1 MKKTFFLLLISFT
14 AGASGTQLPTGTVNG
29 VQDTRHSV
37 LALTHAT
44 VHVSPEKTLKNVT
57 VVIEDGRI
65 REYLE
70 NSSVPD
76 HAVVINYRDMHIYP
90 GFIHLDAEVGL
101 PEPAKRPPFSWGGP
115 ETLQT
120 TVDGA
125 YNTNEAIKASYRAA
139 DDYNPSQKASR
150 ELREAGFT
158 SALTHRHD
166 GIMRGTGAL
175 VSLADE
181 PAQLTVLAAQA
192 SQHWSFDKGA
202 SKQDYP
208 VSLMGAVAL
217 IRQTLLDANWYTQ
230 QNQMTDLD
238 LAALNNNTSL
248 PHFFS
253 VDNWQQTL
261 LTQKISD
268 EFGLTFVVKTAG
280 DSYQSLNPVV
290 NTGQTLIVPLN
301 YPKAPEV
308 NSILDSYHVEYSDLK
323 KWQVAPFNTRL
334 LAEKGVR
341 FALVPGDNKKG
352 LTTFLSDLRKAVTHG
367 LSEQTALAALTT
379 VPATILKRRDIGHL
393 EKGARADFIAFD
405 QPIFNDKAQLKDSW
419 VYGER
424 MEINP
429 RLPLSEGNYT
439 LTLDDTSHQIS
450 VHFNKGQLTLKPNQD
465 TDHTFQAK
473 MDGQLFTLI
482 VDEQSPLM
490 AWVADGQI
498 KPLPTDRD
506 WMMTFIQ
513 QSEKVTQSD
522 SEKTV
527 KDIPNIPNPFTA
539 YGLANSA
546 TPDKVLFKHAT
557 VWTNEDVG
565 VLENTDVL
573 VVDGRIKTIAQDI
586 ADNKAD
592 LVIDAK
598 GKHLTSGIIDEHSHI
613 ALLSVNDVAV
623 NSSMVRMQDVVN
635 PEDVNIYRNLAGG
648 VTAAQLL
655 HGSANPIGGQSA
667 LVKMRWGVSPQE
679 MLIDGADGFIKFAL
693 GENVKRSRNQQSVRY
708 PLTRMGVEQVY
719 RDAFSEAQKYQTTW
733 DDYNNLSRSKKKK
746 ASPPRRDLAMEAT
759 AEVIN
764 QERFISCH
772 SYVQSEIS
780 MLMHVADDFDF
791 KVNTFTHILEGYKVA
806 DQMKAHGV
814 GASTF
819 ADWWAYKWEVNEAIP
834 YNAAIM
840 DQVGLVTA
848 INSDSAEMSRRLN
861 QEAAKTIKYGDLSE
875 QEAWKTVT
883 LNPAKLLH
891 LDDRMGSV
899 KEGKDADLVLWS
911 DKPLSIYAQAEKT
924 MVDGVIYFDR
934 DKLGALEK
942 TIAAEKTA
950 LIKQSQASG
959 EEKKPQA
966 DVAQPALHC
975 DSLITKDA
983 ILALDNGA
991 ES

>member
-1 MKKTFFLLLISFT
+1 MKKILSLLLISYT
-14 AGASGTQLPTGTVNG
+14 VGAAGAQLPTATVNG
-29 VQDTRHSV
+29 VQDTRHTV

-44 VHVSPEKTLKNVT
+44 VHVTPDKTLDNVT
-57 VVIEDGRI
+57 VIIQDGHI
-65 REYLE
+65 RDYLE
-70 NSSVPD
+70 DQSIPD
-76 HAVVINYRDMHIYP
+76 NAVEMNYSGMHIYP

-115 ETLQT
+115 ETLQS

-125 YNTNEAIKASYRAA
+125 YNANEAIKASYNAA
-139 DDYNPSQKASR
+139 DDFKHDKKANKT
-150 ELREAGFT
+150 LRQAGFT
-158 SALTHRHD
+158 SALSHRHD

-175 VSLADE
+175 ISLADD
-181 PAQLTVLAAQA
+181 PAQLTLLDAKA
-192 SQHWSFDKGA
+192 SQHWSFDKGS

-217 IRQTLLDANWYTQ
+217 IRQTLLDARWYPQ
-230 QNQMTDLD
+230 QNKMTDLD
-238 LAALNNNTSL
+238 LAAINKNNQL
-248 PHFFS
+248 PHIFS
-253 VDNWQQTL
+253 VSNWQQTL
-261 LTQKISD
+261 LTRKIAD
-268 EFGLTFVVKTAG
+268 EFNQSFVVKTAG
-280 DSYQSLNPVV
+280 DSYHSLKAVA

-308 NSILDSYHVEYSDLK
+308 SSPLDRYHVDYSDLK

-334 LAEKGVR
+334 LDEKGVA
-341 FALVPGDNKKG
+341 FALVPGDDKKG
-352 LTTFLSDLRKAVTHG
+352 LKTFLKDLRKAVKHG
-367 LSEQTALAALTT
+367 LSKQTALAALTT
-379 VPATILKRRDIGHL
+379 IPAEILNRRDIGHL
-393 EKGARADFIAFD
+393 EKGARADFITFD
-405 QPIFNDKAQLKDSW
+405 RPLFDAKAELKDNW
-419 VYGER
+419 VNGER

-429 RLPLSEGNYT
+429 RLPLPEGDYI

-450 VHFNKGQLTLKPNQD
+450 LQFKKSQLTLKSNQK
-465 TDHTFQAK
+465 TDHSFEAK
-473 MDGQLFTLI
+473 MDGQLLTLI
-482 VDEQSPLM
+482 VDQQPPLM
-490 AWVADGQI
+490 AWVAAGQI
-498 KPLPTDRD
+498 RPLPSDRD
-506 WMMTFIQ
+506 WTMTF
-513 QSEKVTQSD
+513 SKPTEKDLQSD
-522 SEKTV
+522 SVDTV

-539 YGLANSA
+539 YGLADTA
-546 TPDKVLFKHAT
+546 TPDKVLFKNAT
-557 VWTNEDVG
+557 VWTNEDTG
-565 VLENTDVL
+565 VIENTDVL

-592 LVIDAK
+592 LVIDAT

-623 NSSMVRMQDVVN
+623 NSSMVRMQDAVN
-635 PEDVNIYRNLAGG
+635 SQDVNIYRNLAGG

-667 LVKMRWGVSPQE
+667 LVKMRWGVSPHE
-679 MLIDGADGFIKFAL
+679 MLIEGADGFIKFAL
-693 GENVKRSRNQQSVRY
+693 GENVKRSRNQQSIRY

-719 RDAFSEAQKYQTTW
+719 RDAFSEARRYQKAW
-733 DDYNNLSRSKKKK
+733 DDYNKLSRSKKKK
-746 ASPPRRDLAMEAT
+746 TNPPRRDLAMEAT
-759 AEVIN
+759 AEVLN
-764 QERFISCH
+764 QERYISCH

-834 YNAAIM
+834 YNATIL
-840 DQVGLVTA
+840 DQVGVVTA

-861 QEAAKTIKYGDLSE
+861 QEAAKTIKYGGLSE

-911 DKPLSIYAQAEKT
+911 DKPLSVYAQAEKT

-934 DKLGALEK
+934 DKQAALEDA
-942 TIAAEKTA
+942 ILREKMA
-950 LIKQSQASG
+950 LIKASQSSG
-959 EEKKPQA
+959 EDKKPHSNGA
-966 DVAQPALHC
+966 KPELHC
-975 DSLITKDA
+975 DTLITREA
-983 ILALDNGA
+983 FLSLDNGA
-991 ES
+991 E